1 MLYRHRIDTTN
12 TPDTY
17 FERKGAFEDYRI
29 LGFFVIYYRKSFPE
43 MASPYADALP
53 DFAGP
58 GRRVLRQG
66 ARQKCA
72 GFSEMRVLPENNV
85 FSRRF

>member
-1 MLYRHRIDTTN
+1 
-12 TPDTY
+12 
-17 FERKGAFEDYRI
+17 
-29 LGFFVIYYRKSFPE
+29 

-72 GFSEMRVLPENNV
+72 GFSEMRVLPNKAQVMKHDSELKITYSIANV
-85 FSRRF
+85 CQNQDTVMVTGKWEFSLQIHDV